1 MKMKRFSIIAV
12 LSCVL
17 LGFLGCHPD
26 EVLVDSVIVRP
37 DSVELTVGSTCQL
50 AAVVLP
56 SDAPYELNWRSSRPA
71 VATVNANGLLTAVA
85 LGECDI
91 TVYANDKSDVCH
103 VTVVSGD
110 PTTPTDTIAPEPPQD
125 SCVGGFDQ
133 NGASNALFS
142 VAAGRQVRFSKG
154 NLQYC
159 PSGLHSVATGGTESG
174 TWRFAENQWDYIGQ
188 DNANIASPS
197 YKGWIDLFGWGTS
210 GWNSGAN
217 AYQPRDT
224 SSTYEDYYIG
234 GTSENDLTGEYA
246 NADWGVY
253 NAISNGG
260 NQPGMWRTLT
270 SDEWTYLLETRSAS
284 TACGYDNVR
293 CSKATVGDVYGLII
307 FPDVYVHPSGVS
319 TLLNVNV
326 IVNESG
332 VADDTYV
339 LTMNEWDQMQ
349 GAGCIF
355 LPTAGIRD
363 GTEVYYDGSYGCY
376 SSANSL
382 YNCTA
387 MCLSFTN
394 NSLMIMDALRTY
406 GFSVRLVMDS
416 D

>member
-1 MKMKRFSIIAV
+1 MKRFSIIAV

-56 SDAPYELNWRSSRPA
+56 SDAPYELDWRSSRPA

-224 SSTYEDYYIG
+224 STTCDDYYPNGVQING
-234 GTSENDLTGEYA
+234 LVGDYA

-270 SDEWTYLLETRSAS
+270 SEEWEYLLFNRAET
-284 TACGYDNVR
+284 TVR
-293 CSKATVGDVYGLII
+293 FVMAVVNGTGGLVI
-307 FPDVYVHPSGVS
+307 FPD
-319 TLLNVNV
+319 TF
-326 IVNESG
+326 
-332 VADDTYV
+332 
-339 LTMNEWDQMQ
+339 TMPNGMSNPICINSPYSSYSDNIYMELQWIQMEN
-349 GAGCIF
+349 AGCVF
-355 LPTAGIRD
+355 LPAAGDRE
-363 GTEVYYDGSYGCY
+363 GTFWR
-376 SSANSL
+376 SSFFECENE
-382 YNCTA
+382 Y
-387 MCLSFTN
+387 
-394 NSLMIMDALRTY
+394 TY
-406 GFSVRLVMDS
+406 GGYWTSSFGNYNSHSSTFIEFHDNVLHVIPSCPCAGLSVRLVMDS